1 MRSRGAFALIAALTI
16 LHASAVAAEDA
27 APASIADPVGADE
40 LTDDTPDYDPWQRF
54 NERTFDFNYHV
65 LDRFV
70 MKPLGHAWD
79 RLLPDQV
86 QRSIANAFKNLDAP
100 RRLVNDVLQA
110 RPRAAGEQVG
120 RFLVNTTF
128 GVVGLFDIADRM
140 GLHGSDADTGQTFGV
155 WGIGPGPYVV
165 VPFFPPLTVRDGI
178 GRAVDGALDPIHYLV
193 PIPFAVSVAKTA
205 VERVNERSL
214 QPAVFEN
221 VEETVID
228 LYSAVRNGYLQ
239 GRRRRVMEG
248 RADSACSRRDQPPA
262 APPTAAPTEANP

>member
-1 MRSRGAFALIAALTI
+1 MTSRGALALMAALTI

-27 APASIADPVGADE
+27 ASASVVDPVAADE
-40 LTDDTPDYDPWQRF
+40 LTDETPDYDPWQPL

-86 QRSIANAFKNLDAP
+86 QRSIAHAFANLDAP

-110 RPRAAGEQVG
+110 RPRAAGTEVG
-120 RFLVNTTF
+120 RFVVNTTF
-128 GVVGLFDIADRM
+128 GVAGLFDIADRM

-165 VPFFPPLTVRDGI
+165 VPFFPPLTARDGI
-178 GRAVDGALDPIHYLV
+178 GRLVDGALDPIHYLV
-193 PIPFAVSVAKTA
+193 PIPFVVSVSTTA
-205 VERVNERSL
+205 VQRVNERSL

-239 GRRRRVMEG
+239 SRRRRVAEG
-248 RADSACSRRDQPPA
+248 RADSVCSHRDQPPA
-262 APPTAAPTEANP
+262 APATEANP